1 MKPVELHLP
10 DLPEVPL
17 ALTLPGQPAPAGAAP
32 RRAMSWHLRLGEALG
47 SYLPLL
53 LMALLALASW
63 WLVKNAP
70 RPPGEAPPRV
80 VSDEPDYV
88 MNGFAL
94 ERFGADGRL
103 LLRIQGRELR
113 HLPASDRIE
122 IDGATIQAW
131 SPEGRLTVARAER
144 AGGPANGRELHLEGA
159 AEVRGEDAAGV
170 PFLMQGESLHAFF
183 DSGRV
188 RSERPVRVRHGSTEL
203 RAAGLDYDHA
213 GERLQLTGPL
223 RVQLT
228 PREAVQR

>member
-17 ALTLPGQPAPAGAAP
+17 ALALPGAPAPAGTEP
-32 RRAMSWHLRLGEALG
+32 RRAMPWHLRLAEALG

-94 ERFGADGRL
+94 ERFAADGSL
-103 LLRIQGRELR
+103 QLRIQGRELR

-122 IDGATIQAW
+122 IDGASIQAW

-144 AGGPANGRELHLEGA
+144 AAGPASGRELHLEGA

-170 PFLMQGESLHAFF
+170 PFVMQGESLHALF
-183 DSGRV
+183 DNGRV
-188 RSERPVRVRHGSTEL
+188 RSDRPVRVRHGSTEL
-203 RAAGLDYDHA
+203 TAAGLDYDHRA
-213 GERLQLTGPL
+213 ERLRLIGPL

-228 PREAVQR
+228 PREALAR